1 MVLKKKTTKRSFIKK
16 LLALDDDSKEEAQ
29 EGKYFV
35 LQDGKLFKSPKD
47 LMDALGVMPEEQFD
61 YHTKQGRNDFA
72 NWLWFVFD
80 EKELADTIFKAKTQK
95 DTLNILKKHY
105 G

>member
-47 LMDALGVMPEEQFD
+47 LMDALGAMPEEQFD

-95 DTLNILKKHY
+95 DTLKILKKHY